1 MNRAR
6 LGLLTGTHAINDLY
20 QGLVPALLP
29 FMVLER
35 GYSYT
40 EASGLMLAATGLS
53 SMVQPLF
60 GLYADRS
67 PRPWMVP
74 AGFVVAAL
82 GLALVGM
89 SPDYWVSWLAAVLC
103 GLGIAAYHPSA
114 TVAARMAGGSSQ
126 KAMSVFSVG
135 GTAGAS
141 FAPHAGCGRG
151 GRRRLAPQ
159 LDAGPACSGHA
170 GALVCLYLAG
180 WSQGPLRHPAPGR
193 GAGRIARQPLARL
206 LPAVRGH
213 RLLVDSLCD
222 GAVHPAH
229 VRDARAGRLG
239 LHGERPR

>member
-114 TVAARMAGGSSQ
+114 TVAARMAGG
-126 KAMSVFSVG
+126 
-135 GTAGAS
+135 
-141 FAPHAGCGRG
+141 
-151 GRRRLAPQ
+151 
-159 LDAGPACSGHA
+159 
-170 GALVCLYLAG
+170 
-180 WSQGPLRHPAPGR
+180 
-193 GAGRIARQPLARL
+193 
-206 LPAVRGH
+206 
-213 RLLVDSLCD
+213 
-222 GAVHPAH
+222 
-229 VRDARAGRLG
+229 
-239 LHGERPR
+239 